1 MENKE
6 SKVPFFSSMRF
17 KILLM
22 IAVSAIFTSGII
34 VAILIPTFNSMMTS
48 TNLDYLLDMSKSYGK
63 VMDDAYNALG
73 DDMLTYEELDSM
85 LGKVKIS
92 GLSTSYAYVVDA
104 SGTMLYHPTKDKVGN
119 PVENVMVK
127 GLVTDIGAGKDL
139 SGQEDSIEYLFKG
152 AIKMASY
159 HVAPG
164 NRYILIVTADKNE
177 VMQKVKRITAT
188 TVILAIVVFLVV
200 MGVSI
205 LVSNLMI
212 KPLKIVTG
220 IIDKQARLDF
230 TRNEG
235 TDGIKN
241 RKDEVGVMCRA
252 VSNMRHKLVD
262 IISDIAQSSEKL
274 TESNV
279 QFTERFQEITENVS
293 NVNIAVEEIAEGST
307 SQANE
312 TTSAGEQV
320 GNIGQV
326 IEQNVRNVEML
337 EETVKKMNELSNK
350 ASDTLI
356 GLQKINEQTAGNIA
370 IVSEQTNSTNT
381 SATKIQEAVTLIQ
394 DIASQTNL
402 LSLNASIEAAR
413 AGEAGRGFAVV
424 AEEIRKL
431 ADDSAASADEI
442 NSIVEELIVNSNN
455 SVGKMQEV
463 ASDSNRQMEELQSTI
478 DSFDSLR
485 ECVEE
490 VSRASGDITAQ
501 MTDLEKE
508 KNIISGV
515 VEQLAAISQENAA
528 STEETSA
535 AMQTLSGAVQDCQ
548 EETNELHQLSVDLK
562 NEVAKFTV

>member
-1 MENKE
+1 MENQ

-22 IAVSAIFTSGII
+22 IAVSAIFTSGVI

-63 VMDDAYNALG
+63 VMDDSYNALH
-73 DDMLTYEELDSM
+73 DDILVYDNLNDM

-92 GLSTSYAYVVDA
+92 GLSTSYAYVVDG
-104 SGTMLYHPTKDKVGN
+104 SGIMLYHPTQEKVGN
-119 PVENVMVK
+119 PVENEMVK
-127 GLVTDIGAGKDL
+127 GLVSSISAGKDL
-139 SGQEDSIEYLFKG
+139 SGETDSIEYLFKG
-152 AIKMASY
+152 KIKMASY
-159 HVAPG
+159 HVGPN
-164 NRYILIVTADKNE
+164 NRYILIVTADKDE
-177 VMQKVKRITAT
+177 VMKKVTTITRT
-188 TVILAIVVFLVV
+188 TIILAFGIFVIVMVV
-200 MGVSI
+200 SV
-205 LVSNLMI
+205 LTSNLMI
-212 KPLKIVTG
+212 APLKTVTG

-230 TRNEG
+230 TSNEG
-235 TDGIKN
+235 TDKIKT

-252 VSNMRHKLVD
+252 VSNMRHQLVD
-262 IISDIAQSSEKL
+262 ILSDISRQSEKL
-274 TESNV
+274 TDSNI
-279 QFTERFQEITENVS
+279 QFTERFQEISENVS
-293 NVNIAVEEIAEGST
+293 NVNIAVEEIAQGST

-320 GNIGQV
+320 SNIGQV

-337 EETVKKMNELSNK
+337 EETVKKMNELSDQ
-350 ASDTLI
+350 ASATLR
-356 GLQKINEQTAGNIA
+356 GLQKINEQTSGNIA
-370 IVSEQTNSTNT
+370 VVSEQTNNTNA

-431 ADDSAASADEI
+431 ADDSAASANEI

-463 ASDSNRQMEELQSTI
+463 AADADRQMEELQSTI

-535 AMQTLSGAVQDCQ
+535 SMQTLSGAVQDCQ
-548 EETNELHQLSVDLK
+548 EETNELNRLSDELK
-562 NEVAKFTV
+562 NQVGKFLV